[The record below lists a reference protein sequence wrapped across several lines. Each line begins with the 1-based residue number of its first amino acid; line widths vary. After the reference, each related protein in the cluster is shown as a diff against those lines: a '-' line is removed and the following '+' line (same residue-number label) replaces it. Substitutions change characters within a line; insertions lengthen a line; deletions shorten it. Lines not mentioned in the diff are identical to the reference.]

1 MFTDISQKLIDFF
14 QNDENLDGIIK
25 TVSYGS
31 PEMIPTTA
39 QPALLLNCLGM
50 EKTPIG
56 GTEINLKLDFR
67 LYGLTSEMSDNYT
80 ATTKAQDLLWL
91 YDDGQQEDLG
101 IMPCLL
107 SKRNSVMLTDKFQ
120 RPWVLV
126 DISAPRFYSENSGK
140 NYLGAVEIDFTLQT
154 LLS

>member
-1 MFTDISQKLIDFF
+1 MFSDISQKLITFF
-14 QNDENLDGIIK
+14 QADENLQGLIK
-25 TVSYGS
+25 TVSYGT
-31 PEMIPTTA
+31 PEMIPTTS

-56 GTEINLKLDFR
+56 GTQLNLKLDFR

-80 ATTKAQDLLWL
+80 ATTKAQNLLWL
-91 YDDGQQEDLG
+91 YDDQTEEDLG
-101 IMPCLL
+101 LMPCLL
-107 SKRNSVMLTDKFQ
+107 SKRNSVMLTDKFN

-126 DISAPRFYSENSGK
+126 DISAPRFYAENTGK
-140 NYLGAVEIDFTLQT
+140 NYLGAVEIDFTIQT